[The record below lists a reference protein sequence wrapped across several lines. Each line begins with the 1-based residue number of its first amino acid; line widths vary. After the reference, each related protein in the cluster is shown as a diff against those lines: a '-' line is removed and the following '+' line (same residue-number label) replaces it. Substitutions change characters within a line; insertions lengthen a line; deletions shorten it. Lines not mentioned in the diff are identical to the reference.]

1 MRFLLETQ
9 PPKVTGTYISTGC
22 TASLD
27 VDVTL
32 QRADDRGRGT
42 WFPEMIATIDV
53 FFHRDGSICSITLR
67 DTKDLVIGGIA
78 CQYSDPQTAWDA
90 LRAHI
95 TTDQLWEASEHAPAA
110 DLRMPATPPDFTS

>member
-9 PPKVTGTYISTGC
+9 PAKVTGTYISTGR
-22 TASLD
+22 TAAVD
-27 VDVTL
+27 IDVTL

-42 WFPEMIATIDV
+42 WFPETVATIDV

-67 DTKDLVIGGIA
+67 DTKDLVIGGITR
-78 CQYSDPQTAWDA
+78 QYSDPQTAWDA

-95 TTDQLWEASEHAPAA
+95 LIDQLWEASEHAPAA

>member
-9 PPKVTGTYISTGC
+9 PAKVTGTYISTGC
-22 TASLD
+22 TASFD
-27 VDVTL
+27 VGVTL

-42 WFPEMIATIDV
+42 WFPELVATIDISLLK
-53 FFHRDGSICSITLR
+53 DGSIYSIALR
-67 DTKDLVIGGIA
+67 DAQDLVIGGITRR
-78 CQYSDPQTAWDA
+78 YSDPQTAWDA

-95 TTDQLWEASEHAPAA
+95 MTDQLWEASEHAPAA

>member
-9 PPKVTGTYISTGC
+9 PAKVTGTYISTGR
-22 TASLD
+22 TAAVD
-27 VDVTL
+27 IDVTL

-42 WFPEMIATIDV
+42 WFPEVVATIDV

-67 DTKDLVIGGIA
+67 DTKDLVIGGITR
-78 CQYSDPQTAWDA
+78 QYSDPQTAWDA

-95 TTDQLWEASEHAPAA
+95 LIDQLWEASEHAPAA